1 MVGFVEHLTVKMRA
15 LPEIRRVEINE
26 RLVASELRKSTLDE
40 RRRVVAINADLPPLF
55 RDRQDAARRRFA
67 IEPIVEFPASGLTPT
82 SDRPG
87 GCDSGSACSVEVEKR
102 ETEFK
107 GKARRAF
114 GVNPRLPLSFVEVER
129 NRSNRVDETLRLVQ
143 NRRPKRRDRV
153 VEVV

>member
-1 MVGFVEHLTVKMRA
+1 MVGFVERFPVKTRA
-15 LPEIRRVEINE
+15 LPEIGRVEVNE
-26 RLVASELRKSTLDE
+26 RLVASKLRKSTLDE

-102 ETEFK
+102 KTEFK
-107 GKARRAF
+107 GKPRRAF
-114 GVNPRLPLSFVEVER
+114 PFDSLRRRLPFRRGNIGSREREVGSFSEGER
-129 NRSNRVDETLRLVQ
+129 DFNQ
-143 NRRPKRRDRV
+143 C
-153 VEVV
+153 

>member
-1 MVGFVEHLTVKMRA
+1 MVGFVERLTVKARA

-26 RLVASELRKSTLDE
+26 RLVASKLRKSTFDE

-114 GVNPRLPLSFVEVER
+114 PFDSLRRRLPFRRGNIGSREREVGSFSEGER
-129 NRSNRVDETLRLVQ
+129 DFNQ
-143 NRRPKRRDRV
+143 C
-153 VEVV
+153 

>member
-1 MVGFVEHLTVKMRA
+1 MVGFVERLTVKARA
-15 LPEIRRVEINE
+15 LPEIGRVEVNE

-40 RRRVVAINADLPPLF
+40 RRRIVAINANLPPLF

-107 GKARRAF
+107 GKPRRAF
-114 GVNPRLPLSFVEVER
+114 PFDSLRCRLPFRRGNIGSREREVGSFSEGER
-129 NRSNRVDETLRLVQ
+129 GFNQ
-143 NRRPKRRDRV
+143 C
-153 VEVV
+153 

>member
-1 MVGFVEHLTVKMRA
+1 MIGFVERLTVKTRA
-15 LPEIRRVEINE
+15 LPEIGRVEVNE

-40 RRRVVAINADLPPLF
+40 RRRVVAINVDLPPLF
-55 RDRQDAARRRFA
+55 RDCQDAARRRFA
-67 IEPIVEFPASGLTPT
+67 IEAIVEFPASGLTPT

-114 GVNPRLPLSFVEVER
+114 PFDSLRRRLSLCRVRIGSGGRGVASF
-129 NRSNRVDETLRLVQ
+129 SI
-143 NRRPKRRDRV
+143 RR
-153 VEVV
+153 

>member
-1 MVGFVEHLTVKMRA
+1 MVGFVERLTVKTRA

-26 RLVASELRKSTLDE
+26 RLVASKLRKSTFDE

-114 GVNPRLPLSFVEVER
+114 PFDSLRRRLPFRRGNIGSREREVGSFSEGER
-129 NRSNRVDETLRLVQ
+129 DFNQ
-143 NRRPKRRDRV
+143 C
-153 VEVV
+153 